1 MFSGENIALGEPTLQ
16 SATLWS
22 YEPGLG
28 KDLTNI
34 FHKFT
39 FFSQWEEIVTDY
51 VQGTVSVISNDPQC
65 KDGNW
70 NGPFNPLL
78 KYVGPWSGCT
88 VLNGGGRGWND
99 PILSFCLKLK
109 LFLTPFLCNP
119 IQTVILLNQII

>member
-34 FHKFT
+34 FHKFS
-39 FFSQWEEIVTDY
+39 FFFQWEEIVTDY
-51 VQGTVSVISNDPQC
+51 VKGTICVISSDPQC

-70 NGPFNPLL
+70 IA
-78 KYVGPWSGCT
+78 KRCWS
-88 VLNGGGRGWND
+88 LNWMYGIKGGRVGMIPFWIKEFL
-99 PILSFCLKLK
+99 PQTK
-109 LFLTPFLCNP
+109 LFPTLFFCNP
-119 IQTVILLNQII
+119 MS